1 MKNRLSRSSRGYIG
15 SDFRYQTSTGV
26 INPSKHYNET
36 LKGQMLSVEYPN
48 PYTPPKQWV
57 SLPSL
62 TGGDQKFVGV
72 HTVWNDFSNFVALSA
87 TTSTGNYLVDW
98 GDGTTGSFASNVKAE
113 KQYTPTTYAGL
124 TSEVYYDY
132 KTILITI
139 TPITGNLTG
148 VNLNQNHSQ
157 ANLNSN
163 STKGW
168 LNCVVAGSNI
178 SSMSWRGNLLEQ
190 IEFVGLNNI
199 TGMFA
204 HFSNLP
210 SLKKIVQYYTG
221 KSTRFDLCFN
231 GTTSLT
237 TVPAFDVSSA
247 ADAFGLSQMFYGC
260 FSLRFVPWMNTSH
273 IKLFNGCFLG
283 CNSLKIG
290 PNWDL
295 GNATNVSQMFVGC
308 LALES
313 IPLYNTKNCT
323 NFSQMFQDCDSL
335 VTIPPI
341 DTSNGTNFGLMFYD
355 AYLQSLPQ
363 IDVSKGTNF
372 TSTFYKCNLK
382 GNPVKLNCIS
392 GITFSGMFSNS
403 GVEEVDLTTTENG
416 LAFDTMF
423 NSSGIQQVK
432 GLCAAKG
439 LNFSSMFSNAQ
450 QLTTLEKFEIP
461 VSVTGASYATNA
473 FQSVFS
479 NNYNFGSFGM
489 VDVSSLTGASY
500 ANVFSNMFLDNR
512 SLRTI
517 GLTGVSQNLNIT
529 GSILGPTALNDLYRS
544 LAVVG
549 ASGSATKTITV
560 TSNWGTASDDPSIA
574 IAKGWAVTG

>member
-1 MKNRLSRSSRGYIG
+1 
-15 SDFRYQTSTGV
+15 
-26 INPSKHYNET
+26 
-36 LKGQMLSVEYPN
+36 
-48 PYTPPKQWV
+48 
-57 SLPSL
+57 
-62 TGGDQKFVGV
+62 
-72 HTVWNDFSNFVALSA
+72 
-87 TTSTGNYLVDW
+87 
-98 GDGTTGSFASNVKAE
+98 
-113 KQYTPTTYAGL
+113 
-124 TSEVYYDY
+124 
-132 KTILITI
+132 
-139 TPITGNLTG
+139 
-148 VNLNQNHSQ
+148 
-157 ANLNSN
+157 
-163 STKGW
+163 
-168 LNCVVAGSNI
+168 
-178 SSMSWRGNLLEQ
+178 MSWRGNLLEQ